1 MKKIVCLMLT
11 LTMLGLLLTACGN
24 TGKDKKMDDSTAE
37 SSQSETTTG
46 EEKVITGTINKIDTY
61 LVLLTEDG
69 SYYPMELGEGV
80 VLDDFAEGDSVK
92 VTYTGNLEAEEEIP
106 VITSIV
112 KTE

>member
-46 EEKVITGTINKIDTY
+46 EEK
-61 LVLLTEDG
+61 
-69 SYYPMELGEGV
+69 
-80 VLDDFAEGDSVK
+80 
-92 VTYTGNLEAEEEIP
+92 
-106 VITSIV
+106 
-112 KTE
+112 